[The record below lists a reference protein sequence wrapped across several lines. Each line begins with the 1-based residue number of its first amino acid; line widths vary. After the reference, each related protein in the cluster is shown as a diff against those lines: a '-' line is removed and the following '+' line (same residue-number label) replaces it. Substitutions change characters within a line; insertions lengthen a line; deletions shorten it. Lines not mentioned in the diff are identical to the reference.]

1 MECPDRNVV
10 RKISFLY
17 VWLMRVGIFRPASV
31 CFPEK
36 TGLTK
41 FGFETYS
48 FMGGFSFRFLW
59 IGAVFVHVFSEHSA
73 SSFRTR
79 SPSRLFFND
88 DGLGVEKQTLA
99 GPSEHFHERSDAA
112 RVER

>member
-1 MECPDRNVV
+1 MESEQILPVIPTLHDDALQLIHV
-10 RKISFLY
+10 S
-17 VWLMRVGIFRPASV
+17 SV
-31 CFPEK
+31 A
-36 TGLTK
+36 
-41 FGFETYS
+41 
-48 FMGGFSFRFLW
+48 FSFRFLW